1 MPYSTPTRRRPSAS
15 VNLEITPSTSE
26 LGSHAASSTSSN
38 KENEPSLSF
47 NMGFHRPP
55 TIGFAAVQPFVPM
68 DSPWRDGVQSGPTKT
83 IFKVQTS
90 LPSILAKRHPL
101 GLYQQSPQAYG
112 SPPRP
117 APSSSTSPTKP
128 QPYSTSKLSRIPSL
142 IPGSPIRS
150 PPATASAESPSDQ
163 RRGLGSMDERA
174 DRLESTGHLELA
186 DSLRM
191 TTVESGEKVG
201 RPWYDE
207 SLEVGALADESAV
220 PSASCSEAACTLEY
234 STSVLPEDLDFFSP
248 QIDED
253 TSPPC
258 RELSYSN
265 FMPYLTPLPDEST
278 GGPFTE
284 SSTEQSEEVEEL
296 QGSTELSSTD
306 SIEQLSGSRDLSFG
320 STAMEES
327 DQSSFHSQGHA
338 GGMGKGLVTESIL
351 SFDALVEREC
361 VSMDEGGIT
370 GDSIIAPST
379 EDHGPETTRE
389 TSQVL
394 TERSSS
400 IDMGSSEDAFG
411 DKADIPI
418 AESPP
423 SPSPKIEVHTEQD
436 AALSADIATADM
448 TRNMTPSPPAV
459 VPPPEPLTPTQ
470 ASRASRAT
478 ADGDLSELI
487 SKKTV
492 LYATPAYQYEPFE
505 VGDSVSE
512 EDKTIDTIQQD
523 APIQESA
530 SAETNGEQ
538 STKSSDFT
546 DVVLAQEK
554 VDVVPA
560 PVDSDENQAE
570 EERQPI
576 TITIRMPRGEDYV
589 NLHNTVVEPCFQ
601 PPDVPSPIR
610 HTISKSETLLSVPG
624 AKKLHSKGNEESRP
638 TIAFISPST
647 SYYAE
652 DFGGSSGHVVHPTA
666 AERFAT
672 EAGRKA
678 RGGRSAAEHVVYTFH
693 QKKQRSPSSPSGDRV
708 VQLPDPVRP
717 ARRDEYVLEQKSTIR
732 WLWFCLLTGFFFPF
746 NWLVGGWLVGNNQL
760 REWYKDDGDDM
771 ADRQA
776 VKDEAER
783 KDAANFA
790 PLAGSQQVVLQSV
803 AGQTPAPGRLY
814 QCRRVPSVLNACTSC
829 HQPSSMA
836 VPRITTHPETHDM
849 PASDTRKGQVGEAST
864 SCTSTKDVTS
874 SGGDE
879 LEPGH
884 FHSVLACSADQQSD
898 SLALP
903 THRAIRHKESHST
916 LASTSS
922 TVMTAP
928 SARSTDTFCPR
939 GLSPEP
945 GGSSSVSSP
954 ASERPPQQVQSAPPD
969 SVKGSEQRGGDG
981 AHHPSGDED
990 KTDGGSR
997 FYSPGCGTPLT
1008 TVPSTHNPQ
1017 VSHHALAD
1025 AAAKLPA
1032 NFTSAS
1038 AHGVDKETGEDPG
1051 WTREAGIK
1059 RVKKLR
1065 RVNKV
1070 AALVGFSLYIG
1081 IAIGLGIGFT
1091 HHAS

>member
-1 MPYSTPTRRRPSAS
+1 
-15 VNLEITPSTSE
+15 
-26 LGSHAASSTSSN
+26 
-38 KENEPSLSF
+38 
-47 NMGFHRPP
+47 
-55 TIGFAAVQPFVPM
+55 
-68 DSPWRDGVQSGPTKT
+68 
-83 IFKVQTS
+83 
-90 LPSILAKRHPL
+90 
-101 GLYQQSPQAYG
+101 
-112 SPPRP
+112 
-117 APSSSTSPTKP
+117 
-128 QPYSTSKLSRIPSL
+128 
-142 IPGSPIRS
+142 
-150 PPATASAESPSDQ
+150 
-163 RRGLGSMDERA
+163 MDEWA
-174 DRLESTGHLELA
+174 DRLESTEHLELA

-191 TTVESGEKVG
+191 TAVESGEKVG

-207 SLEVGALADESAV
+207 SSEVGALSDESAI

-258 RELSYSN
+258 RELSYSDS
-265 FMPYLTPLPDEST
+265 MPYLTPLPDEST
-278 GGPFTE
+278 SGPFTE

-296 QGSTELSSTD
+296 QESTELSSTD
-306 SIEQLSGSRDLSFG
+306 SSEQLSGSRDLSFG
-320 STAMEES
+320 STALEES
-327 DQSSFHSQGHA
+327 DQSSFQSRGLA
-338 GGMGKGLVTESIL
+338 GGLGKGLVTESIL

-370 GDSIIAPST
+370 RDSIIAPST
-379 EDHGPETTRE
+379 ENHKPETTRE

-394 TERSSS
+394 TEKSSS

-411 DKADIPI
+411 DKADIPV

-423 SPSPKIEVHTEQD
+423 SPSPKTEFHTEQD
-436 AALSADIATADM
+436 AALSAYIATADM
-448 TRNMTPSPPAV
+448 TRNMTPSPPAI
-459 VPPPEPLTPTQ
+459 VPPPQPLTPTQ
-470 ASRASRAT
+470 ANRASRAT

-492 LYATPAYQYEPFE
+492 LYASPAYQYEPFE

-523 APIQESA
+523 APTQESA

-560 PVDSDENQAE
+560 PVDSDENPE
-570 EERQPI
+570 EERQPV

-589 NLHNTVVEPCFQ
+589 ELHKAVVEPSFQ
-601 PPDVPSPIR
+601 PPNVPSSIR
-610 HTISKSETLLSVPG
+610 HTIPKSETLLSVPE
-624 AKKLHSKGNEESRP
+624 ARKLQSKGNEESRP

-652 DFGGSSGHVVHPTA
+652 DFGSSSGHVVHPTA

-678 RGGRSAAEHVVYTFH
+678 RGGKSAAEHVVYTFH
-693 QKKQRSPSSPSGDRV
+693 QKKQRSPSSPSEDRV
-708 VQLPDPVRP
+708 VQLPDPVCP
-717 ARRDEYVLEQKSTIR
+717 ARRDKYVLEQKSTIH

-746 NWLVGGWLVGNNQL
+746 CWLVGGWFVGNKQL
-760 REWYKDDGDDM
+760 REWYRDDRHDM

-776 VKDEAER
+776 VKDEAKR
-783 KDAANFA
+783 KNAVNSA
-790 PLAGSQQVVLQSV
+790 PLAGSQQVVLRPV

-829 HQPSSMA
+829 HHPYSMA
-836 VPRITTHPETHDM
+836 VPRITTHSETPDM
-849 PASDTRKGQVGEAST
+849 PASDTQKGQVGEAST
-864 SCTSTKDVTS
+864 SCTSVKDVTS

-884 FHSVLACSADQQSD
+884 LHSVLARSADQQSD
-898 SLALP
+898 SLAVP
-903 THRAIRHKESHST
+903 THRAIRHRESHST

-928 SARSTDTFCPR
+928 SARSTETFCPR

-945 GGSSSVSSP
+945 GGGSSSVSSL
-954 ASERPPQQVQSAPPD
+954 ASECPPQQVQSASPE
-969 SVKGSEQRGGDG
+969 SVKGSEPRGGNS

-990 KTDGGSR
+990 KTDGGSI

-1017 VSHHALAD
+1017 LSHHALAD

-1081 IAIGLGIGFT
+1081 IGIGLGIGFT